1 MYLADMQRIHGG
13 ELQTVLPA
21 GETKVVSPYGN
32 HARGSKFLDDSHLID
47 EELTRVVDALCKEI
61 PDFYFGRLDIRYE
74 SWELLKKGKNF
85 SIIEVNGA
93 GSEPTHIYDPKHSLF
108 YAWKEI
114 VRHWII
120 LCRVSRMN
128 HKRGHRYLTFR
139 EGMNMFR
146 EGKMYN
152 KMLAEMPE

>member
-1 MYLADMQRIHGG
+1 M
-13 ELQTVLPA
+13 
-21 GETKVVSPYGN
+21 
-32 HARGSKFLDDSHLID
+32 
-47 EELTRVVDALCKEI
+47 
-61 PDFYFGRLDIRYE
+61 
-74 SWELLKKGKNF
+74 
-85 SIIEVNGA
+85 
-93 GSEPTHIYDPKHSLF
+93 YDPKHSLF

-128 HKRGHRYLTFR
+128 HQRGHRYLTFR
-139 EGMNMFR
+139 EGMAMFR

>member
-1 MYLADMQRIHGG
+1 ML
-13 ELQTVLPA
+13 V
-21 GETKVVSPYGN
+21 PYGN
-32 HARGSKFLDDSHLID
+32 HVRGAKFLDANHLID
-47 EELTRVVDALCKEI
+47 DELTHTIDTICQQVKG
-61 PDFYFGRLDIRYE
+61 FYFGRLDIRYN
-74 SWELLKKGKNF
+74 SWERLKRGQEF
-85 SIIEVNGA
+85 SIIELNGA
-93 GSEPTHIYDPKHSLF
+93 GSEPTHMYDPKHSLF

-128 HKRGHRYLTFR
+128 HQRGHRYLTFR
-139 EGMNMFR
+139 EGMAMFR